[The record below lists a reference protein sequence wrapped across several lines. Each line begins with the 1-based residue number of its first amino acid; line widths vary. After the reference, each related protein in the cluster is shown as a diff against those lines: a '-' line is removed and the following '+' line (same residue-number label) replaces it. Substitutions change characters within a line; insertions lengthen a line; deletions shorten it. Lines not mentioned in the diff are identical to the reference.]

1 MWHLISH
8 RSDWEKMNNSGTP
21 IPSKEHDRERV
32 LKTALNILAFAEIT
46 ESGLRRKLTDKGYT
60 ADDTEFAVAYMVK
73 HRYLDEKRYLFRLVE
88 YLGNTKLYGKR
99 RITMQVKQK
108 GFSQKT
114 LSMWLNE
121 ALDCVSDVENCK
133 KVLPKVKKDTDKK
146 TVEALLRRGFVYGDI
161 KTAMQ
166 SDFDDDFA

>member
-1 MWHLISH
+1 
-8 RSDWEKMNNSGTP
+8 MNNTENSSPLKDHG
-21 IPSKEHDRERV
+21 KERA
-32 LKTALNILAFAEIT
+32 LKSALNILAFAETT
-46 ESGLRRKLTDKGYT
+46 ESGLKRKLTDKGYSPE
-60 ADDTEFAVAYMVK
+60 DIEFAVMYMVK

-99 RITMQVKQK
+99 RIAMQVKQK

-114 LSMWLNE
+114 LSLWLYD
-121 ALDCVSDVENCK
+121 ALDCVNDVENCK

-166 SDFDDDFA
+166 SDCNDDFA

>member
-1 MWHLISH
+1 
-8 RSDWEKMNNSGTP
+8 MNN
-21 IPSKEHDRERV
+21 PSNEKSVSEPGKEKA
-32 LKTALNILAFAEIT
+32 LKTALNILAYAETT
-46 ESGLRRKLTDKGYT
+46 ESTLLKKLLDKGY
-60 ADDTEFAVAYMVK
+60 AREDAEFALAYMVK

-99 RITMQVKQK
+99 RIAMQIKQK

-114 LSMWLNE
+114 LSIWLQD
-121 ALDCVSDVENCK
+121 ALDCVNDVENCQ
-133 KVLPKVKKDTDKK
+133 KVLPKVQKDTDKK

-166 SDFDDDFA
+166 NHSDDEFA